1 MLQLTLNIV
10 LRKQSLI
17 GEHDRQVVAECL
29 NIWTSCI
36 TFNSGLLTGIYDG
49 YHSGASDN
57 FSNML
62 IDTGL
67 FGANQ
72 MLRT

>member
-1 MLQLTLNIV
+1 M
-10 LRKQSLI
+10 
-17 GEHDRQVVAECL
+17 AECL

-36 TFNSGLLTGIYDG
+36 TFNSNLLTGIYDS
-49 YHSGASDN
+49 YNTGARDN

-67 FGANQ
+67 FGENQ

>member
-1 MLQLTLNIV
+1 M

-17 GEHDRQVVAECL
+17 TEHDRQVVAECL

-36 TFNSGLLTGIYDG
+36 TFNSSLLTGIYDG
-49 YHSGASDN
+49 YNRGASAN

-67 FGANQ
+67 FGENQ